1 MYFVLFKQKTAD
13 EIHIS
18 DWSSDVCSSVL
29 GTHLMEDFYYAG
41 GLRGLLAR
49 IGDLLNLD
57 CRTVN
62 GRTLGENIAGAEVY
76 DDDVIRTRDNPL
88 SATGGTA
95 VLRGNLAPDGAI
107 IKPTAA
113 EPHLLKHRGRAVV
126 FETVDEMYAR
136 IDDEDLDVTAD
147 SVLVLKNGGPLGAP
161 GMPEWGQLPIPKKLL
176 RAGVRDMLRISDAR
190 QIGRAHV

>member
-1 MYFVLFKQKTAD
+1 MR
-13 EIHIS
+13 IS
-18 DWSSDVCSSVL
+18 DWSSDVCSSDL
-29 GTHLMEDFYYAG
+29 DFYYAG

-57 CRTVN
+57 CLTVN

-126 FETVDEMYAR
+126 FETV
-136 IDDEDLDVTAD
+136 EDRKSTRLN
-147 SVLVLKNGGPLGAP
+147 S
-161 GMPEWGQLPIPKKLL
+161 
-176 RAGVRDMLRISDAR
+176 S
-190 QIGRAHV
+190 H